1 MYVYYYLHKMF
12 HVEHCTYNCC
22 TVSVRVSSA
31 SVDERGDVAGAE
43 SVIDIYYADVGG
55 AGVHHSEQSR
65 QAFEGCAI
73 TNAGGNGNYRDSHQA
88 SDYAGESAF
97 HAGADYDYA
106 GFG

>member
-1 MYVYYYLHKMF
+1 MTLY
-12 HVEHCTYNCC
+12 E
-22 TVSVRVSSA
+22 VSSA
-31 SVDERGDVAGAE
+31 AVDERGYVAGAE
-43 SVIDIYYADVGG
+43 SVIDVYYADVRG
-55 AGVHHSEQSR
+55 AGVHHSEESG

-73 TNAGGNGNYRDSHQA
+73 TNAGRNGNHRNSYQA